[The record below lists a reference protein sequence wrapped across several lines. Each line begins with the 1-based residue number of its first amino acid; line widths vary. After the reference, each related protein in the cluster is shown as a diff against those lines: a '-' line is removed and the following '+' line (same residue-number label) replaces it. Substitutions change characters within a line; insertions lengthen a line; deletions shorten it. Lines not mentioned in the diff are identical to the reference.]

1 MFDQIFMQSCS
12 ITQNDQE
19 LILKTNLPK
28 KKIDA
33 GNKEEVKKF
42 LNQRH
47 YGNFPIFVYNCGLRK
62 MIIQNNLGNEAHNYV
77 LELPAE
83 ESFVDFVEWNKFE
96 DFGFDPLNLKIEASS
111 FIVFLTMVKAKRQ
124 KE

>member
-1 MFDQIFMQSCS
+1 MQSCS

-28 KKIDA
+28 KKIDD